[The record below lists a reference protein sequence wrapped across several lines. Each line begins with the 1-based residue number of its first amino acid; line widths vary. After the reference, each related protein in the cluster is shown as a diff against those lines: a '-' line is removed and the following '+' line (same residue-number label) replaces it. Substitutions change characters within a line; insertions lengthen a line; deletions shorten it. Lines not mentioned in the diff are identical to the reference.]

1 MVSLTQPGLNFLSN
15 LSTNQWFSFDL
26 SYLLGHWTALS
37 NFSYVKTLVIT
48 NPSAYSFETGLSL
61 VFSITQTSFL
71 LITFSFICF
80 YLLSFGIRLIQNYL
94 SGVDTY
100 FTTFS
105 YLTDLEEEV
114 GSLDDSLYYFLVFG
128 LFVLWFFFFTIWGG
142 FFFKSIS
149 WVVTVFFFVSLAAIL
164 IPLFVLKDLGIAFVN
179 YIRGAGRSSSLLF
192 EVMLDFVAVSVIMIR
207 FAVQNIRFVFIFSAF
222 FELYEYIYDKIN
234 IESNLFGAN
243 VLSPGFFFSSATGN
257 LYWYELVVHFLAN
270 WALYLY
276 YLGHLTLLFV
286 AQLSIYFI
294 LSFWLF
300 FFLYTTF
307 SLEAHEKYFFFKK
320 NFSTAL

>member
-1 MVSLTQPGLNFLSN
+1 MVSLTQTSLNFLSN
-15 LSTNQWFSFDL
+15 LKNNIWFSSDL
-26 SYLLGHWTALS
+26 SYTLAHWNALS
-37 NFSYVKTLVIT
+37 NFSYVKALAIT
-48 NPSAYSFETGLSL
+48 NSSSYEFQIGLSL
-61 VFSITQTSFL
+61 IFGLFQNMFLILAFSA
-71 LITFSFICF
+71 ICF
-80 YLLSFGIRLIQNYL
+80 YFSSFGIRILQNYL
-94 SGVDTY
+94 SGIDTY
-100 FTTFS
+100 FTSFA
-105 YLTDLEEEV
+105 YFTDLEEEI
-114 GSLDDSLYYFLVFG
+114 GSADDSLYYFLVFG

-142 FFFKSIS
+142 FFFSNIS
-149 WVVTVFFFVSLAAIL
+149 WIVVIFFFVGLAAIL

-179 YIRGAGRSSSLLF
+179 YVRGAGRSSSLLF
-192 EVMLDFVAVSVIMIR
+192 ETMLDFVAVSVIMIR

-234 IESNLFGAN
+234 LDSSLVGGGVFSIN
-243 VLSPGFFFSSATGN
+243 FFFSSTASN
-257 LYWYELVVHFLAN
+257 YYWYELLIHFVAN

-307 SLEAHEKYFFFKK
+307 SLESHEKYFFFHKASRF
-320 NFSTAL
+320 NA